1 MINSPT
7 ATHTNES
14 KFAIPSAAINRV
26 DLFINKYICFKLIKL
41 NKQLYSRLCM
51 SSVSAKMTVCRIK
64 VGRAPLLD
72 DLYNVFEM
80 MLKHGVK

>member
-14 KFAIPSAAINRV
+14 KFAIPSTAINRV
-26 DLFINKYICFKLIKL
+26 GLFINKYIWFKLIKL

-64 VGRAPLLD
+64 VGSGSVIR
-72 DLYNVFEM
+72 
-80 MLKHGVK
+80 